1 MEETSRA
8 EWTFLQHQLHSFQKG
23 FLPGVA
29 LLLRWKFFKRMFS
42 GLFIFYGL
50 GCGHWDPVR
59 SEEWNE
65 SGHRWHLSYFHSW
78 MHTSQSRRSSAD
90 ELVRW
95 STWYKTSVTM
105 RTNKNNVPLKTAICW
120 ELLARVLNEAV
131 VSKETF
137 SGLPLHE
144 LKQNCTVKIPTFKK
158 AKDVLFPNVVSLIPD
173 TAIGR
178 GRVLLYQMFFIP

>member
-1 MEETSRA
+1 
-8 EWTFLQHQLHSFQKG
+8 
-23 FLPGVA
+23 
-29 LLLRWKFFKRMFS
+29 
-42 GLFIFYGL
+42 
-50 GCGHWDPVR
+50 
-59 SEEWNE
+59 
-65 SGHRWHLSYFHSW
+65 
-78 MHTSQSRRSSAD
+78 
-90 ELVRW
+90 
-95 STWYKTSVTM
+95 M

-173 TAIGR
+173 TATGR